1 MGKRQKVFEMTN
13 GRCFYCGCK
22 LDAGNFHMD
31 HFTAKTHGGKQ
42 KNNLVPACPDCNITK
57 SDMTVEQFRVKIANM
72 LTASMQGR
80 MIAKYYGLE
89 RKPVKFFFE
98 EVESGAI
105 QNNINEF
112 LDGQ

>member
-1 MGKRQKVFEMTN
+1 MNVTKHLRP
-13 GRCFYCGCK
+13 
-22 LDAGNFHMD
+22 AG
-31 HFTAKTHGGKQ
+31 AVLLSSLLLLSCGGKQ

-57 SDMTVEQFRVKIANM
+57 SDMSIEQFREKIENM
-72 LTASMQGR
+72 LTSSMQGR

-98 EVESGAI
+98 EVESGTI